1 MYFEVSNGLIL
12 IDASINN
19 QKGKYIFDTGLEGII
34 INGPAQRADEI
45 FETVGGPVDAEKVK
59 IDQLKVGNLIKSNL
73 TAYQTDLS
81 NVSSLMNTY
90 VHGMI
95 GLSVLEEVLVSIDYS
110 TQTLKFIPKVPNIN
124 KVTDG
129 MNHLNIIMQNDVP
142 CIELKHNN
150 ESLLF
155 ALDTGAASH
164 FLNENYAD
172 SPFTNSKAHK
182 ILAAGSTTIS
192 KGHIK
197 LLLKNKADQ
206 AFNLSFKTINLSGIN
221 EQLDRPIHGI
231 LSIKKLFEGP
241 FLIDT
246 KLGLLYY

>member
-1 MYFEVSNGLIL
+1 
-12 IDASINN
+12 
-19 QKGKYIFDTGLEGII
+19 
-34 INGPAQRADEI
+34 
-45 FETVGGPVDAEKVK
+45 
-59 IDQLKVGNLIKSNL
+59 
-73 TAYQTDLS
+73 
-81 NVSSLMNTY
+81 
-90 VHGMI
+90 
-95 GLSVLEEVLVSIDYS
+95 
-110 TQTLKFIPKVPNIN
+110 
-124 KVTDG
+124 